1 MKDLED
7 FIIDAPYNITP
18 ADDVL
23 INQASPNGE
32 QLDDWE
38 KSCLDDFKQRVRD
51 YYRKKQ
57 NRRCAYC
64 RTIVRTGQSSP
75 EVEHIVPKSDRPM
88 WMYEPFN
95 LCMSC
100 KACNTKKSTKNVLTY
115 KNIATFPYDSQSYLL
130 VHPHIDRYSQHIN
143 LIDDILYEGLTDK
156 GRETIRICGLNRYEL
171 AADRA
176 EDRIK
181 EERTLDEKAL
191 LALVNHNGQP
201 LVNVL
206 AKFEERIHEICEEY
220 KRLNG

>member
-1 MKDLED
+1 M
-7 FIIDAPYNITP
+7 
-18 ADDVL
+18 
-23 INQASPNGE
+23 
-32 QLDDWE
+32 
-38 KSCLDDFKQRVRD
+38 
-51 YYRKKQ
+51 
-57 NRRCAYC
+57 
-64 RTIVRTGQSSP
+64 
-75 EVEHIVPKSDRPM
+75 
-88 WMYEPFN
+88 
-95 LCMSC
+95 
-100 KACNTKKSTKNVLTY
+100 
-115 KNIATFPYDSQSYLL
+115 L

-171 AADRA
+171 AADRT

-201 LVNVL
+201 LVNVF